1 MMKLIRIAYF
11 RFLERNCGVTSPM
24 RDSMVSASGSS
35 KTRPK
40 ASVNLMMKSTWL
52 DTEIIGWMPCSLPK
66 LSRNCSAKGT
76 TTRREKAAPITKRS
90 EPMSTKGAANRR
102 SCR

>member
-1 MMKLIRIAYF
+1 MSGPAIRLWFRMSGVGVRMAAMTKLIRIAYF
-11 RFLERNCGVTSPM
+11 RFFERNCGVTSPI

-52 DTEIIGWMPCSLPK
+52 DTEIIGWMPWSLPK
-66 LSRNCSAKGT
+66 LSRN
-76 TTRREKAAPITKRS
+76 
-90 EPMSTKGAANRR
+90 
-102 SCR
+102 